1 MVGLICKV
9 LIDLVRVTAGDDAV
23 NKVKLRA
30 RVPPEK
36 EYKLNAVYDDD
47 EWRRLVGATCE
58 VLGITPEQAEAAYAD
73 FFFKDS
79 LNRWPMWFKMSR
91 NSREFLLRQ
100 PAIHNSLAAGVSEE
114 AQRAAIADKFRIETT
129 DDGLVTHYR
138 SANGHCGLYKKL
150 ARCIINHYGD
160 EATVEEPRCARRGDD
175 ECEIHVRWSKY
186 GVKP

>member
-9 LIDLVRVTAGDDAV
+9 LIDFVRATGGDAAV
-23 NKVKLRA
+23 NKVKLQA
-30 RVPPEK
+30 QVPPAQ
-36 EYKLNAVYDDD
+36 EYKLNGVYDDA
-47 EWRRLVGATCE
+47 EWRRLVGAACA
-58 VLGITPEQAEAAYAD
+58 VLGITADQAEADFAD

-79 LNRWPMWFKMSR
+79 LGRWPMWFKMSR

-114 AQRAAIADKFRIETT
+114 AQRTAIADKFRIEAT

-138 SANGHCGLYKKL
+138 SANGHCGLYRAL

-160 EATVEEPRCARRGDD
+160 EATVEEPRCALRGDD
-175 ECEIHVRWSKY
+175 ECEIHVHWTKG